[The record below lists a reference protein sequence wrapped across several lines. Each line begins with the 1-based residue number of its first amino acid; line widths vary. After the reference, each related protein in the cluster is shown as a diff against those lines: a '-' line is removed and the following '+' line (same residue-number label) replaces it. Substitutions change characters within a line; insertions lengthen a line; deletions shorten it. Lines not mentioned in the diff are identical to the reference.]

1 MPYMFEYS
9 NGQPR
14 VRWPELQRLELEPAL
29 RILGDTIERFLHGVM
44 EGSTGGI
51 LLHDDVHHTLVNVAA
66 DNGAQAEAQ
75 ETADEAHGHFTN
87 VNIKLAQQTLD
98 TENGGAVYEA
108 EIRTPDFDF
117 VARQPPLHSENVI
130 MMAMPNRYP
139 DWSLIHGWRG
149 EGIHKR
155 IAQFVILRT

>member
-1 MPYMFEYS
+1 MFEYS
-9 NGQPR
+9 NVQHR
-14 VRWPELQRLELEPAL
+14 VRWPELHRLELEPAL
-29 RILGDTIERFLHGVM
+29 RILGDSIERFLEGVM
-44 EGSTGGI
+44 EGSTSGI
-51 LLHDDVHHTLVNVAA
+51 LFHDDVHHPLVNVAA
-66 DNGAQAEAQ
+66 DNCAHAVAQA
-75 ETADEAHGHFTN
+75 TADEAHGHHTN
-87 VNIKLAQQTLD
+87 INIKLAQQTLY
-98 TENGGAVYEA
+98 TENGGGVNEA

-130 MMAMPNRYP
+130 MMAMRNRYP